1 MKARSEITMRK
12 SRIVGLVSSFL
23 FIVAFAPA
31 AFCQNA
37 DAIIRRAEDLLR
49 GKSSKG
55 TFVMRVITP
64 EYTREMRMET
74 WWVGT
79 DKALIVIRSPKREA
93 GNKTLKIKNEIWS
106 YLRNTETTIRIPPSM
121 MLQSWNGSDFTNDD
135 LVRESSV
142 ADDYTHKI
150 VSTDVVQSEK
160 CWKIELIPKPDA
172 PVVWGKLYYW
182 VRQTDNLP
190 ARVEY
195 YDERGKLMRTM
206 LFSDY
211 KVMGGRKL
219 PATWT
224 MINDADPGH
233 RTEFEILD
241 ISFDIKISD
250 RVFSFQE
257 LERGN

>member
-1 MKARSEITMRK
+1 MRRF
-12 SRIVGLVSSFL
+12 SVLSVLSSLL
-23 FIVAFAPA
+23 FVLAFMPA
-31 AFCQNA
+31 AFCQDA
-37 DAIIRRAEDLLR
+37 DAIIRRAEELLE

-55 TFVMRVITP
+55 TFIMRVITP
-64 EYTREMRMET
+64 AYTREMRMES
-74 WWVGT
+74 WWVGN

-106 YLRNTETTIRIPPSM
+106 YLRNTETTIKIPPSM

-142 ADDYTHKI
+142 ANDYAHKI
-150 VSTDVVQSEK
+150 VSTEIIQSEK
-160 CWKIELIPKPDA
+160 CWKIELTPKPQA

-182 VRQTDNLP
+182 VRQAGNLP

-206 LFSDY
+206 EFSNY
-211 KVMGGRKL
+211 KLMGGRKL
-219 PATWT
+219 PTTWT

-233 RTEFEILD
+233 RTEFEIVN

-250 RVFSFQE
+250 RVFSFKE
-257 LERGN
+257 LERRD

>member
-1 MKARSEITMRK
+1 MRRT
-12 SRIVGLVSSFL
+12 SIVGIMSSLL
-23 FIVAFAPA
+23 FIVAFVPA
-31 AFCQNA
+31 AMSQDA
-37 DAIIRRAEDLLR
+37 DAIIRRAEELLK

-55 TFVMRVITP
+55 TFIMRVITP
-64 EYTREMRMET
+64 EYTREMRMES
-74 WWVGT
+74 WWVGN

-106 YLRNTETTIRIPPSM
+106 YLKNTETTIKIPPSM

-135 LVRESSV
+135 LVRESSLA
-142 ADDYTHKI
+142 ADYAHTI
-150 VSTDVVQSEK
+150 VSTEIVEGEK
-160 CWKIELIPKPDA
+160 CWKIELTPKPEA

-182 VRQTDNLP
+182 VRQADDLP

-206 LFSDY
+206 VFSAY

-233 RTEFEILD
+233 KTEFEILD
-241 ISFDIKISD
+241 VSFDIKISD

-257 LERGN
+257 LERRN